1 MLEKLRKL
9 TLYGS
14 ALSNHKKRKK
24 RNLDLLRRK
33 KQEHSICN
41 TKEKSMFD
49 CRALKCSLLLFSF
62 VAGCGERGFECL
74 APANPGGGWD
84 LTCRVLVQVFAEEKI
99 LEESISVR
107 NLPGAGGGVAF
118 AHVVAEREGD
128 TKLIAAASTA
138 TTLRLAQGQ
147 FGSLRT
153 RDVLWLGAVAA
164 DYAVIAVSTDA
175 PWHTLSELLEAWR
188 KTPETIV
195 AAGGSAVGGQ
205 DHMKLLVLGDQAD
218 IDAKKIRYVPFDGG
232 GEAVIALLGGFVSV
246 VSGDVSELMSH
257 LRGGTVRVLAVL
269 SSKRLQPPLA
279 YIPTAKESGYDVEW
293 ITWRGF
299 YLPQEIGPNAYS
311 DWIARLEL
319 FVRSPSWQNLCSR
332 LGLSPFFVSGSQ
344 FESFIG
350 KEVQDFSQL
359 TKRLELSP

>member
-1 MLEKLRKL
+1 MESGGFLGEHYLDAFL
-9 TLYGS
+9 PVSEILGALY
-14 ALSNHKKRKK
+14 R
-24 RNLDLLRRK
+24 
-33 KQEHSICN
+33 
-41 TKEKSMFD
+41 KSMFD
-49 CRALKCSLLLFSF
+49 CRVLKFCLILLPFM
-62 VAGCGERGFECL
+62 AGCGERSFECL

-84 LTCRVLVQVFAEEKI
+84 LTCRMLVQVFAEEQI
-99 LEESISVR
+99 LKESISVR

-147 FGSLRT
+147 FGSLRP
-153 RDVLWLGAVAA
+153 RDVRWLGAVAA

-175 PWHTLSELLEAWR
+175 PWRTLSELLEAWR
-188 KTPETIV
+188 KEPDSVV
-195 AAGGSAVGGQ
+195 AAGGSAIGGQ
-205 DHMKLLVLGDQAD
+205 DHMKLLVLGDEAN
-218 IDAKKIRYVPFDGG
+218 IDLKKIRYVPFDGG

-246 VSGDVSELMSH
+246 VSGDLSELMNH
-257 LRGGTVRVLAVL
+257 LKGGTVRVLAVL

-299 YLPQEIGPNAYS
+299 YLPKGIDSEAYS

-319 FVRSPSWQNLCSR
+319 FVSSSSWQNLCRR

-359 TKRLELSP
+359 TKKLELSP